1 MKAYV
6 LKNGTYQFDQVSSK
20 QLGEKEIIIQ
30 LITAGLNHRDLKLA
44 ERVPSEGK
52 NFILGSDGAGIIKE
66 VGEGITD
73 FQVGDEVIINAGLNW
88 YDQTEAPPED
98 FEIVGVP
105 FDGTFAEEI
114 VMPADF
120 VAKKPAY
127 LTWEEAGVLSLS
139 ALTGF
144 RALFTQGGVTPE
156 DTLFIPGVGSGV
168 NSFIIKMAKAIGARV
183 ITTSR
188 SEEKLNEAQQL
199 LGFDRGIL
207 TGSDWVEELEDESID
222 LVIESVGGLTFNRS
236 LAVLRKGGRMVMFG
250 SSTQDETTI
259 NLREFFYGQYTL
271 KGSTMGSREEYLAL
285 LQFIEKHQIRPVIDQ
300 VYSFNQMDE
309 AFDYLK
315 DQKQL
320 GKIAIRISSE
330 N

>member
-6 LKNGTYQFDQVSSK
+6 LKDEAYQFDNVMNK
-20 QLGEKEIIIQ
+20 TVGKNELVVQLK
-30 LITAGLNHRDLKLA
+30 TAGLNHRDLKLV
-44 ERVPSEGK
+44 ERVPSTGK
-52 NFILGSDGAGIIKE
+52 KFILGSDGAGIVKE
-66 VGEGITD
+66 VGEGVED
-73 FQVGDEVIINAGLNW
+73 FQVGDEVMINPGLNW
-88 YDQTEAPPED
+88 YNQSEAPPNE

-105 FDGTFAEEI
+105 FNGTFAEEI

-127 LTWEEAGVLSLS
+127 LSWEEAGVLSLS

-144 RALFTQGGVTPE
+144 RALFTQGEIQPGE
-156 DTLFIPGVGSGV
+156 TLFIPGVGSGV

-188 SEEKLNEAQQL
+188 SEEKLTEAQTL

-207 TGSDWVEELEDESID
+207 TNSEWSEELQNETID

-236 LAVLRKGGRMVMFG
+236 LSVLRKGGTMVMFG
-250 SSTQDETTI
+250 SSTEDETTI

-285 LQFIEKHQIRPVIDQ
+285 LQFMEKHQIKPLMDK
-300 VYSFNQMDE
+300 VYSFEELDE

-315 DQKQL
+315 EQKQL
-320 GKIAIRISSE
+320 GKIAIQIQK
-330 N
+330 